1 MLKPDANVLAEMLN
15 AKRNEMTPE
24 EIENAE
30 RIINNNEVNSFSK
43 LFKNLSK

>member
-1 MLKPDANVLAEMLN
+1 LDTLISLLAANRAKLTPD
-15 AKRNEMTPE
+15 

-43 LFKNLSK
+43 LFKILSK